1 MEGIEVDVGQTV
13 LLLWSGSAPSEDLQ
27 ETVSDV
33 QARVKGSGRVQVEHV
48 DRLAL
53 ASHPDSTFD
62 LALSGILEP
71 NTSIH
76 STETLGEIC
85 RVLKPQG
92 RLILGEAV
100 TGDKSDESKVK
111 STEKLNSSL
120 KLSGYVNIEQPIVL
134 SLSDD
139 VKSSMM
145 SELKT
150 KDLSFVRVTA
160 HKPAYE
166 VGSSSQLKL
175 SFGKK
180 KSDAP
185 KVDDSAAKVWKL
197 SAMDMNDDDIDLVDD
212 DELLDEEDLKK
223 PDPASLRADC
233 GEGPKKKKACKNC
246 TCGLAEELD
255 AEAEQKQKNTNNVTS
270 SCGSCYLGDAFRC
283 SSCPY
288 LGMPAFKPGEKISL
302 SDRQMNADR

>member
-1 MEGIEVDVGQTV
+1 MEGIEVCAGQTV
-13 LLLWSGSAPSEDLQ
+13 LLLWSGTTPTQDLQ
-27 ETVSDV
+27 ETVGDLQKRV
-33 QARVKGSGRVQVEHV
+33 QDRGRVQVEHI

-53 ASHPDSTFD
+53 ASHSDSTFD

-85 RVLKPQG
+85 RVLKPNG
-92 RLILGEAV
+92 RLILGETI
-100 TGDKSDESKVK
+100 TGDASDESKVK

-120 KLSGYVNIEQPIVL
+120 KLSGFVNIEQPVVL

-139 VKSSMM
+139 VKSSLM
-145 SELKT
+145 SELKS
-150 KDLSFVRVTA
+150 KDISFVRVTA

-166 VGSSSQLKL
+166 VGATSQLKL

-180 KSDAP
+180 KTETP
-185 KVDDSAAKVWKL
+185 NVDESTAKVWKL
-197 SAMDMNDDDIDLVDD
+197 SAMGMGDDDIDLVDD
-212 DELLDEEDLKK
+212 DDLLDEDDLKK

-233 GEGPKKKKACKNC
+233 GVGTNKKKKACKNC

-255 AEAEQKQKNTNNVTS
+255 AETEKKTAKNVTS
-270 SCGSCYLGDAFRC
+270 ACGSCYLGDAFRC

-302 SDRQMNADR
+302 SDRQLKADR

>member
-1 MEGIEVDVGQTV
+1 MEGIEVLAGQSV
-13 LLLWSGSAPSEDLQ
+13 LLLWSGTTPSQDLQ
-27 ETVSDV
+27 ETVSDLQKRV
-33 QARVKGSGRVQVEHV
+33 QDTGRVQVEHI

-53 ASHPDSTFD
+53 ARHPDSTFD

-85 RVLKPQG
+85 RVLKPSA
-92 RLILGEAV
+92 RLILGETI
-100 TGDKSDESKVK
+100 TGDSSDESKIK
-111 STEKLNSSL
+111 TTEKLNSCL
-120 KLSGYVNIEQPIVL
+120 KVSGFVNIEKPVVL

-139 VKSSMM
+139 VKSSLM

-150 KDLSFVRVTA
+150 KDISFVRVTA

-166 VGSSSQLKL
+166 VGASSKLKL

-180 KSDAP
+180 ETDTP
-185 KVDDSAAKVWKL
+185 KIDDSTAKVWKL
-197 SAMDMNDDDIDLVDD
+197 SAMGLGDDDIDLVDD
-212 DELLDEEDLKK
+212 DDLLDEDDLKK

-233 GEGPKKKKACKNC
+233 GVGPNKKKKACKNC

-255 AEAEQKQKNTNNVTS
+255 AEAERKAPKNVTS
-270 SCGSCYLGDAFRC
+270 ACGSCYLGDAFRC

-302 SDRQMNADR
+302 SERQLKADR

>member
-1 MEGIEVDVGQTV
+1 MEGIDVDAGQIV
-13 LLLWSGSAPSEDLQ
+13 LLLWSESAPSEDLQ
-27 ETVSDV
+27 ETVSDL
-33 QARVKGSGRVQVEHV
+33 QARVQGTGRVQVEHV
-48 DRLAL
+48 DRLGL

-85 RVLKPQG
+85 RVLKPNG

-120 KLSGYVNIEQPIVL
+120 KLSGFVNVEQPIVL

-166 VGSSSQLKL
+166 VGSSTQLKL

-180 KSDAP
+180 KADAP

-212 DELLDEEDLKK
+212 DELLDEDDMKK

-233 GEGPKKKKACKNC
+233 GVDRNKKKKACKNC

-255 AEAEQKQKNTNNVTS
+255 AEAELKRAKNVTS
-270 SCGSCYLGDAFRC
+270 ACGSCYLGDAFRC

-302 SDRQMNADR
+302 SDRQMKADR